1 MTVNRKYLRIF
12 LIFLILFGG
21 FQIYEMLTI
30 EQPVISKTMLTGF
43 VMLIAIIIGSAV
55 WFLRNTKK

>member
-1 MTVNRKYLRIF
+1 MTVNRKYFRIF

-21 FQIYEMLTI
+21 FQIYEILTI
-30 EQPVISKTMLTGF
+30 EQPVISTTMLTGF
-43 VMLIAIIIGSAV
+43 VMLIAVIIGSAV